1 MVLNRRNC
9 SLVGKLRAAALAVV
23 TVLEGAGACAL
34 SGRAAKSKN
43 GRRKV
48 LEPKLAIY
56 EEYPLKAKTKIFRS
70 LTHRTVNISFQS
82 VQAKNSSFGRWSV
95 LRIRQVYISEVKVVH
110 SRDRN
115 TGAGFI
121 NRRSFGDL
129 LET

>member
-95 LRIRQVYISEVKVVH
+95 LRIRQVYISEVQIIAKISGISGAAAVRPARV
-110 SRDRN
+110 SRN
-115 TGAGFI
+115 
-121 NRRSFGDL
+121 
-129 LET
+129 

>member
-1 MVLNRRNC
+1 
-9 SLVGKLRAAALAVV
+9 LVGKLRAAALAVV

-95 LRIRQVYISEVKVVH
+95 LRIRQVYISEVQIIAKISGISGAAAVRPARV
-110 SRDRN
+110 SRD
-115 TGAGFI
+115 
-121 NRRSFGDL
+121 
-129 LET
+129 